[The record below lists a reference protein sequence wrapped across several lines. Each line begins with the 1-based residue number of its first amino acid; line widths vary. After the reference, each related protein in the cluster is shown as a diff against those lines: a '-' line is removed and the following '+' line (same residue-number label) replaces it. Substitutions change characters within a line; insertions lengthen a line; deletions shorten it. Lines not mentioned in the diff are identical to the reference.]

1 MSTGSAAVVAA
12 AGVLLTVFGVLIRY
26 YGAASLI
33 AGYDPERVDDE
44 EGLTDFVGAN
54 ALYAAALALAV
65 AVAEFLAPADWYW
78 VVFTVGIVALAVRMV
93 RGSRRYE
100 TDA

>member
-1 MSTGSAAVVAA
+1 MSTGSAAVGAG
-12 AGVLLTVFGVLIRY
+12 GVLLAVFGVLIRY

-33 AGYDPERVDDE
+33 AGYDPERVEDE
-44 EGLTDFVGAN
+44 DGLTDFIGAN
-54 ALYAAALALAV
+54 TLYAAALTLAV

-93 RGSRRYE
+93 RGARRYE
-100 TDA
+100 TAA